1 MDEKQPTT
9 PRNVDKGF
17 KLTGFTVLMMFVAFF
32 GTDIIVNVY
41 MATKAIT
48 TFSGEVANDPYQRGL
63 DYDKD
68 AAAARAQQARGWKV
82 TMTFAPGQDGRD
94 QVEVTATDAAGKVID
109 GLSGKVVIA
118 HPSNM
123 QFDSNLTLASVAP
136 GVYRANFA
144 PQAHSARVV
153 LELARNGERMFRSVN
168 LVILPKGPLN
178 HG

>member
-1 MDEKQPTT
+1 MDQKQPTAPANT
-9 PRNVDKGF
+9 DKGF

-48 TFSGEVANDPYQRGL
+48 TFSGEVADDPYQRGL

-68 AAAARAQQARGWKV
+68 AAAAQAQQARGWKV
-82 TMTFAPGQDGRD
+82 TMTFAPGPDGRD
-94 QVEVTATDAAGKVID
+94 QVQVTALDASGKRID
-109 GLSGKVVIA
+109 GLSGKMVVG
-118 HPSNM
+118 HPTNM
-123 QFDSNLTLASVAP
+123 HLDSNLTLASVGP
-136 GVYRANFA
+136 GVYQANFT
-144 PQAHSARVV
+144 PQTQSARVV

-168 LVILPKGPLN
+168 QVVLPKGTSN